1 VTEINPSVSPSSQ
14 LVFSTY
20 LGGAGDE
27 DTTGN
32 FAGIAADSRGLFI
45 YVTGDTTSSTGFPV
59 HAPYPYT
66 GGSTYGGGSADAFA
80 VKYAQGPSYGMTA
93 TTPAAIAPGASATST
108 VALTAYNGYSY
119 AVALSCAVTGS
130 GTPLPSCSAS
140 SFSPASPITPAA
152 TPGQTTTLTVTTTAS
167 SAENFFPRR
176 MFYALGLPVVGFSFL
191 GISFSSSRSRRRK
204 LLGFFMVLMVMA
216 ALFLMPACGGSSS
229 SGGGGG
235 GSGGTPAGS
244 YTVTI
249 TGTGSDASTI
259 TQMAQF
265 TLTVN

>member
-1 VTEINPSVSPSSQ
+1 
-14 LVFSTY
+14 
-20 LGGAGDE
+20 
-27 DTTGN
+27 
-32 FAGIAADSRGLFI
+32 
-45 YVTGDTTSSTGFPV
+45 
-59 HAPYPYT
+59 
-66 GGSTYGGGSADAFA
+66 
-80 VKYAQGPSYGMTA
+80 
-93 TTPAAIAPGASATST
+93 
-108 VALTAYNGYSY
+108 
-119 AVALSCAVTGS
+119 
-130 GTPLPSCSAS
+130 
-140 SFSPASPITPAA
+140 
-152 TPGQTTTLTVTTTAS
+152 
-167 SAENFFPRR
+167 